1 MEQATS
7 AADPTQDISPGAQKL
22 LDEGHRI
29 LRTSGAS
36 ACTVGAITRAAGL
49 DKSAVR
55 YYFGNKER
63 LLVALADSILTTD
76 EKDEQRRIRKL
87 AYADD
92 PLGSRVEQQRA
103 KITGPDAIT
112 LLELVPMALRHEE
125 LRSRLADWQ
134 RRHCEMEQSVLALCS
149 DAEEPVRTLTSLT
162 QAVVTGLMVQSV
174 PDPALDIGPVLGLW
188 LTMLRAALGL
198 PAGEAPA
205 SETEAT
211 QRASDPN
218 ATSFDAPLPRQLEQ
232 PGVPDPLRDVPG
244 SGRRLVRAAQQILQ
258 DEGWAG
264 LSVSAVTSAADLD
277 KAAVSYYFGGK
288 AGLVSAMVESIIHD
302 ENIDEIDHLAHL
314 GEAEDVLELHLEQHR
329 RAASAPTVLTYFELV
344 PHLSRNKRLAER
356 LAGWNAWYREVD
368 AYALALYS
376 GRPIDTVTDLA
387 TLAQAVTDGL
397 SLQVA
402 ANEDTDLDAAYSAWA
417 GMLRQELCRT

>member
-1 MEQATS
+1 
-7 AADPTQDISPGAQKL
+7 
-22 LDEGHRI
+22 
-29 LRTSGAS
+29 
-36 ACTVGAITRAAGL
+36 
-49 DKSAVR
+49 
-55 YYFGNKER
+55 
-63 LLVALADSILTTD
+63 
-76 EKDEQRRIRKL
+76 
-87 AYADD
+87 
-92 PLGSRVEQQRA
+92 
-103 KITGPDAIT
+103 
-112 LLELVPMALRHEE
+112 
-125 LRSRLADWQ
+125 
-134 RRHCEMEQSVLALCS
+134 MEQSVLTLQS
-149 DAEEPVRTLTSLT
+149 DVEAQLRTLASLM

-174 PDPALDIGPVLGLW
+174 PDAALDIGPVLGVW

-198 PAGEAPA
+198 PAIETTA
-205 SETEAT
+205 SETEAA
-211 QRASDPN
+211 QRASDTGG
-218 ATSFDAPLPRQLEQ
+218 TSLDASLPRQLEQ
-232 PGVPDPLRDVPG
+232 PGLPDPLRDVPE

-277 KAAVSYYFGGK
+277 KAAVSYYFGDK

-344 PHLSRNKRLAER
+344 PHLSRNKRLAEL
-356 LAGWNAWYREVD
+356 LAGWNAWYRDVD

-376 GRPIDTVTDLA
+376 GRPMSSLTDLA

-402 ANEDTDLDAAYSAWA
+402 ANKDTDLDAAYWAWA
-417 GMLRQELCRT
+417 GMLRRELSRT